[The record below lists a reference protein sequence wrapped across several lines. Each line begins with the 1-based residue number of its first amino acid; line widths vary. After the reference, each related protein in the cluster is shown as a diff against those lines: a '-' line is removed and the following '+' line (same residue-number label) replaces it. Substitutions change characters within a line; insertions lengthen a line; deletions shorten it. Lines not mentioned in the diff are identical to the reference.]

1 MALNWWN
8 VSDPS
13 LDTSTSSSSFIF
25 AHTPNSSQHHYH
37 TLDLQTPRSQHVEH
51 AERYRR
57 TIEGCHRLARC
68 VGDPSTNSKFA
79 SDPFRTL
86 RVPFLSAEHA
96 SIAKR
101 ALEVDREQNADF
113 VERTIETEGTE
124 LIV

>member
-1 MALNWWN
+1 MARC

-13 LDTSTSSSSFIF
+13 TD
-25 AHTPNSSQHHYH
+25 
-37 TLDLQTPRSQHVEH
+37 
-51 AERYRR
+51 
-57 TIEGCHRLARC
+57 
-68 VGDPSTNSKFA
+68 SKFA
-79 SDPFRTL
+79 SDPFRSL

-113 VERTIETEGTE
+113 VERTIETEGTD